1 MVKIVKFW
9 AHIIFEHP
17 YKAISLMFETETAGY
32 YLVLKLFGPGGH
44 ALPPPHTPILEL
56 SGYAPAAN

>member
-9 AHIIFEHP
+9 VHIIFEHP
-17 YKAISLMFETETAGY
+17 YKALSLMFETETAGN

-44 ALPPPHTPILEL
+44 ALPPPTPTLEL
-56 SGYAPAAN
+56 SGYAPATT